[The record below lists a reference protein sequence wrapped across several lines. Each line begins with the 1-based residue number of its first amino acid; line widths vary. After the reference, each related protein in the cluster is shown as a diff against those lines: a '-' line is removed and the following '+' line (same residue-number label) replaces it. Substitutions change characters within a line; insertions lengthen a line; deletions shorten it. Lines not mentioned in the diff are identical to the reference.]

1 MKKISLANLKN
12 LKNRITKLACGH
24 TAKGIVRITAVTENG
39 IVYQWNGT
47 PIKHSYEGRNGV
59 KAVHY
64 LIGSGKVI

>member
-1 MKKISLANLKN
+1 MKKVSLENLRN

-24 TAKGIVRITAVTENG
+24 TISGIVQITAVTENG